1 MIEECKGRSYE
12 ERLSI
17 TGLTNLE
24 TRRTRADMLEVFKI
38 LTGKEGLEEGTFFTR
53 RKGVTRSLHEIVQRK
68 LQKGCSKIQ
77 LRQ

>member
-12 ERLSI
+12 ERLGI

-53 RKGVTRSLHEIVQRK
+53 RKGVTWSLHEIVQRK
-68 LQKGCSKIQ
+68 LQKRCSKIQ

>member
-1 MIEECKGRSYE
+1 MIEECKGRAYE
-12 ERLSI
+12 ERLGI

-53 RKGVTRSLHEIVQRK
+53 RKEDRSLHEIVQRK
-68 LQKGCSKIQ
+68 LQKRCTKIQ